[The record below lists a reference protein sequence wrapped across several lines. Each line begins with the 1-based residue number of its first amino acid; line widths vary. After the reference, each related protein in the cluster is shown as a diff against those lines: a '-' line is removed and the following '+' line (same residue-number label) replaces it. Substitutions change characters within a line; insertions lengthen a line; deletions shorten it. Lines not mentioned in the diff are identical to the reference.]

1 MERDESL
8 AHELLRGGETP
19 VLRLY
24 RWEPWSIS
32 LGLHQERG
40 EINEE
45 RCRHDLIDIVQ
56 RPTGGRAIL
65 HAEELTYSVVML
77 VETGGDGTGSAGVLD
92 VYKMIA
98 EALVCGL
105 KHFGVEAELQ
115 RSQPAFSELYQSP
128 ASVTCF
134 TSSARYEIE
143 VNGRKLVGSAQRRY
157 RQGSREVVLQ
167 HGSILTGPAHKTIVE
182 YLRLEKAE
190 TRRQV
195 ARELESKTT
204 DLAAATGSPV
214 NVRRL
219 EACIKKGFEE
229 ALDIKFGKEVVS
241 GTLQGII
248 HV

>member
-8 AHELLRGGETP
+8 AQELLRGGETP

-32 LGLHQERG
+32 LGLHQDRG
-40 EINEE
+40 EIIEE
-45 RCRHDLIDIVQ
+45 RCRRDLIDVVQ

-77 VETGGDGTGSAGVLD
+77 AETEGEGKGAGVLD

-115 RSQPAFSELYQSP
+115 RSQPVFSELYQSP

-157 RQGSREVVLQ
+157 RKGSREVVLQ
-167 HGSILTGPAHKTIVE
+167 HGSILTGPAHKAIVD
-182 YLRLEKAE
+182 YLRLEKSE
-190 TRRQV
+190 TRKQV

-204 DLAAATGSPV
+204 DLATATGSSV
-214 NVRRL
+214 NIRRL

-229 ALDIKFGKEVVS
+229 ALDVKFGREVVS